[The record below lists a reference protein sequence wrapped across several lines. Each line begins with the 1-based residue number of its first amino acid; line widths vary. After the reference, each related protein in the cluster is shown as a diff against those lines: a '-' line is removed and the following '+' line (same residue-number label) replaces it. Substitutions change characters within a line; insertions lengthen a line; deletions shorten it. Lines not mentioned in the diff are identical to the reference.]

1 MTSVRRC
8 VGACGFLCGM
18 AAASEPVTMRVWQE
32 AVVSVNDLDQSASF
46 SLEISGYEI
55 RWRGQLRETALAA
68 FDLSG
73 SARGEAVLPA
83 PAGSD
88 YGVIHLVRFDNAGR
102 RDPMR

>member
-1 MTSVRRC
+1 
-8 VGACGFLCGM
+8 
-18 AAASEPVTMRVWQE
+18 MRVWQE
-32 AVVSVNDLDQSASF
+32 AVVSVNDLDQSARF

-88 YGVIHLVRFDNAGR
+88 YGLIHLVRFDNAGR